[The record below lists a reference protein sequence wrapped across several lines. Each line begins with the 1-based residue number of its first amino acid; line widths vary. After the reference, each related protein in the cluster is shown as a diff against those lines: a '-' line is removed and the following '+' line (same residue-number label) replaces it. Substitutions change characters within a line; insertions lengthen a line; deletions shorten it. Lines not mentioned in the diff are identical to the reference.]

1 MRSSSPW
8 KDRRCRPIQN
18 PQPCSTISTCQDD
31 VRRPQNVARMT
42 SSIPYVST
50 FLWIWYRNDP
60 KANSPRIVANISVAR
75 SHDGAGATRLDSRI
89 RPATTAH
96 ALMNHHP
103 GHITT
108 DGCASGAVPFS
119 AVEWLAFTFRGGPCQ
134 TPQDARPLLRKGLT
148 SDGRLARRQALRCI
162 FQFRN
167 AAPAMPRTS
176 GTRGT
181 PAFSKRPVARMQEPT
196 NHLHFFISTT

>member
-1 MRSSSPW
+1 M
-8 KDRRCRPIQN
+8 
-18 PQPCSTISTCQDD
+18 
-31 VRRPQNVARMT
+31 MT
-42 SSIPYVST
+42 SSIPDVST

-60 KANSPRIVANISVAR
+60 KANNPRMVANTSVAR
-75 SHDGAGATRLDSRI
+75 SHDGAGATWLASRI
-89 RPATTAH
+89 RPATTTH

-108 DGCASGAVPFS
+108 DGCGSEAVPF
-119 AVEWLAFTFRGGPCQ
+119 AGVEWLAFTFRGGPCQ
-134 TPQDARPLLRKGLT
+134 TSQDARLLRRKGLT
-148 SDGRLARRQALRCI
+148 SGGRRARRQAPRCI

-167 AAPAMPRTS
+167 AAPAMPATS

-196 NHLHFFISTT
+196 NHLHFVISIA